1 MMSRRRGF
9 TLIELLVVI
18 AIIAILMGLLL
29 PAVQKVREA
38 AARMKCQNNLKQL
51 GLALH
56 NHHDA
61 QGAFPAGGG
70 GPLFGPPFVN
80 RFSAH
85 SRLLPYVEQ
94 DNCFR
99 TMDFTMPP
107 TDPMNVMCAQA
118 HSISTFL
125 CPSDPSGP
133 PPTDWAGNN
142 YVANYGSDI
151 LYGQGP
157 SGSTGVF
164 WFAETSTF
172 NGARFADLV
181 DGTSNTAAFSERFR
195 GDWSN
200 AVITPRS
207 DLFNP
212 KNVMPQSRDQAVA
225 FCQAIDPNDPTN
237 QWRSDFGGYWLTGW
251 HMTLYTHTAPPNSR
265 ACAYPQNL
273 TMNMPASSGHINGV
287 NLMLCDGSV
296 RFVSN
301 SVNINTWRALGTRA
315 GGEVLGNDF

>member
-1 MMSRRRGF
+1 MRPQRSAF

-18 AIIAILMGLLL
+18 AIIAILIGLLL

-38 AARMKCQNNLKQL
+38 AGRIKCQNNLKQIA
-51 GLALH
+51 LALH

-61 QGAFPAGGG
+61 LGCFPAGGG
-70 GPLFGPPFVN
+70 GPLTGPPFSN

-85 SRLLPYVEQ
+85 SRLLPYLEQ

-107 TDPMNVMCAQA
+107 TDPMNTACAQG
-118 HSISTFL
+118 HTISTFI
-125 CPSDPSGP
+125 CPSDPQSST
-133 PPTDWAGNN
+133 PTDWAGNN

-151 LYGQGP
+151 LYGQDA
-157 SGSTGVF
+157 SRATGAF
-164 WFAETSTF
+164 WFASTETF
-172 NGARFADLV
+172 VGARFADLT
-181 DGTSNTAAFSERFR
+181 DGTSNTAAFSERFK

-200 AVITPRS
+200 AIITLRS

-212 KNVMPQSRDQAVA
+212 KGVMPLSRDDGVN
-225 FCQAIDPNDPTN
+225 FCLAIDPNDPTN

-251 HMTLYTHTAPPNSR
+251 HMTLYTHTAPPNRR

-273 TMNMPASSGHINGV
+273 TMNMPASSGHTNGV
-287 NLMLCDGSV
+287 NVALCDGSV

-301 SVNINTWRALGTRA
+301 TVNIDTWRAVGTRA
-315 GGEVLGNDF
+315 GGEVVGSDF

>member
-1 MMSRRRGF
+1 LKRCLAF

-18 AIIAILMGLLL
+18 AVISILISLLV
-29 PAVQKVREA
+29 PAVQKAREA
-38 AARMKCQNNLKQL
+38 AARIKCSNNLKQI

-61 QGAFPAGGG
+61 EGSFPPGGG

-85 SRLLPYVEQ
+85 SRLLPYLEQ
-94 DNCFR
+94 DNCYS

-107 TDPMNVMCAQA
+107 TAPMNTMCAQG
-118 HSISTFL
+118 HTLSIFL
-125 CPSDPSGP
+125 CPSDPAGP
-133 PPTDWAGNN
+133 PPADWAGNN

-157 SGSTGVF
+157 DRASGVF
-164 WFAETSTF
+164 WFAPMPGF
-172 NGARFADLV
+172 LGARFASLS
-181 DGTSNTAAFSERFR
+181 DGSSNTAAFSERFQ

-212 KNVMPQSRDQAVA
+212 PGVMPQTPDEAVTY
-225 FCQAIDPNDPTN
+225 CDAIDPTDPSM

-251 HMTLYTHTAPPNSR
+251 HMTLYTHTALPNSR

-273 TMNMPASSGHINGV
+273 TMNMPASSGHAHGV
-287 NLMLCDGSV
+287 NVVLCDGSV
-296 RFVSN
+296 RFVGN
-301 SVNINTWRALGTRA
+301 SVSIATWRGLGTRA
-315 GGEVLGNDF
+315 GGEVLGSDY